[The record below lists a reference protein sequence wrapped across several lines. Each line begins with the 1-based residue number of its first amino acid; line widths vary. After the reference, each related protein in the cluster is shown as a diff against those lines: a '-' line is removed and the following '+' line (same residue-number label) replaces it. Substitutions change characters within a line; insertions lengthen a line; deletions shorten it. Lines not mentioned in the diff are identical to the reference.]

1 MKWLIT
7 GLNGTLAPVLA
18 RQAAGHGVQVLA
30 WRREE
35 VPPED
40 EAASQDWLHAQ
51 RPDAIAHLG
60 MGSAEWAGRLAG
72 YAAGQGLPF
81 VFTSTAM
88 VFHHEPDGPHAPGD
102 ARNAQDGYGQY
113 KRGCEDAVLAA
124 HPGASVVRIGWQIDP
139 RQPGNNML
147 MALDQWQATQGRV
160 AASSRWKPACSFM
173 QDTAAALAGLLLQ
186 PVAGVLHL
194 DSNAQEGHSFLEIV
208 HALKQAFG
216 RDHWDIQA
224 NEDYVHDQRL
234 VGSPARVPAL
244 SERLELPAARSATL

>member
-1 MKWLIT
+1 MPEPMKWLIT

-147 MALDQWQATQGRV
+147 MALDQWQASQGQV
-160 AASSRWKPACSFM
+160 GASRRWKPACSFM
-173 QDTAAALAGLLLQ
+173 ADTAPALAALLRR
-186 PVAGVLHL
+186 PVPGVVHL
-194 DSNAQEGHSFLEIV
+194 DSNAAHGHSFLDIV
-208 HALKQAFG
+208 LALRAAFG
-216 RDHWDIQA
+216 RDHWVVQA
-224 NEDYVHDQRL
+224 NDDYVHDQRL
-234 VGSPARVPAL
+234 VDGQPLLPPL
-244 SERLELPAARSATL
+244 SSRLVLG